1 MSAPDFWNNRE
12 RAQKD
17 VDEVSRL
24 RSLINPFRELERE
37 IADFEALQQLASEEK
52 DESHRLQAEREV
64 ASEHDRLVRRL
75 EEFELRQFLSGEND
89 RANAF
94 LTIHSG
100 AGGTESCDWADMLLR
115 MYQRW
120 IERGGFKSRIVDV
133 QTGEEVGIKSVT
145 LLVSGEY
152 AYGHLR
158 TERGVHRLVRIS
170 PFDAN
175 KRRHTSF
182 ASVDV
187 VAEIADSAPI
197 EVNPADLEIDTFR
210 SGGKGGQNVNKVET
224 AVRIVHKPTGIVV
237 ACQAERS
244 QGRNRELA
252 LKMLKAKLYQI
263 EEDKKRAEM
272 DRQYGEKGEIAW
284 GNQIR
289 SYVFQPYQMV
299 KDHRTGAETSNVQE
313 VMDGDIDMFIQA
325 KLRGQK
331 AGKTVGPKES
341 AVKIHLSP
349 NPVYMK
355 PTANLRSLDK
365 KSIVVV
371 DGSHRT
377 PAHIGVSDADP
388 RSEHAGLCYVNV
400 WQASLEDMNIEWT
413 DAGSGPPPTSRAH
426 RWDAYLTQDALPL
439 IRPNTED
446 PKYGDLLLEVPN
458 KP

>member
-1 MSAPDFWNNRE
+1 MAAPDFWNNRE
-12 RAQKD
+12 RAQTE
-17 VDEVSRL
+17 VEEVSRL

-37 IADFEALQQLASEEK
+37 IEDFEALHQLATEETN
-52 DESHRLQAEREV
+52 EVHRAQAEREV
-64 ASEHDRLVRRL
+64 AAEHDRLLHKL

-120 IERGGFKSRIVDV
+120 IERNNYKSQIIDV

-145 LLVSGEY
+145 LLVTGEY
-152 AYGHLR
+152 AYGYLQA
-158 TERGVHRLVRIS
+158 ERGVHRLVRIS

-187 VAEIADSAPI
+187 VPEIADTAPVEI
-197 EVNPADLEIDTFR
+197 NPADLEIDTFR

-263 EEDKKRAEM
+263 EEDKKRAEL

-299 KDHRTGAETSNVQE
+299 KDHRTGAETSSVQD
-313 VMDGDIDMFIQA
+313 VMDGNIDKFIQA
-325 KLRGQK
+325 KLRG
-331 AGKTVGPKES
+331 
-341 AVKIHLSP
+341 VK
-349 NPVYMK
+349 
-355 PTANLRSLDK
+355 
-365 KSIVVV
+365 
-371 DGSHRT
+371 
-377 PAHIGVSDADP
+377 
-388 RSEHAGLCYVNV
+388 
-400 WQASLEDMNIEWT
+400 
-413 DAGSGPPPTSRAH
+413 
-426 RWDAYLTQDALPL
+426 
-439 IRPNTED
+439 NTKDEQI
-446 PKYGDLLLEVPN
+446 
-458 KP
+458 

>member
-1 MSAPDFWNNRE
+1 MAAPDFWSNRE
-12 RAQKD
+12 RAQSE
-17 VDEVSRL
+17 VEEVSRL
-24 RSLINPFRELERE
+24 RSLINPFRELERAAE
-37 IADFEALQQLASEEK
+37 DFEALQQLALEEV
-52 DESHRLQAEREV
+52 DQAQRAHAEKEV
-64 ASEHDRLVRRL
+64 ADEHARLIHKL

-120 IERGGFKSRIVDV
+120 IERSGFTSQTVDI
-133 QTGEEVGIKSVT
+133 QTGEEVGIKSAT

-152 AYGHLR
+152 AYGYLN

-187 VAEIADSAPI
+187 VPEIADSAPI
-197 EVNPADLEIDTFR
+197 EINPADLEIDTYR
-210 SGGKGGQNVNKVET
+210 AGGKGGQNVNKVET

-252 LKMLKAKLYQI
+252 IKMLKAKLYEI
-263 EEDKKRAEM
+263 EQDKKRAEI
-272 DRQYGEKGEIAW
+272 DRQYGEKGDVAW
-284 GNQIR
+284 GSQIR

-299 KDHRTGAETSNVQE
+299 KDHRTGAETSNVQA
-313 VMDGDIDMFIQA
+313 VMDGEIDLFIQA

-331 AGKTVGPKES
+331 AGKDR
-341 AVKIHLSP
+341 
-349 NPVYMK
+349 N
-355 PTANLRSLDK
+355 
-365 KSIVVV
+365 
-371 DGSHRT
+371 
-377 PAHIGVSDADP
+377 
-388 RSEHAGLCYVNV
+388 
-400 WQASLEDMNIEWT
+400 
-413 DAGSGPPPTSRAH
+413 
-426 RWDAYLTQDALPL
+426 
-439 IRPNTED
+439 
-446 PKYGDLLLEVPN
+446 
-458 KP
+458 